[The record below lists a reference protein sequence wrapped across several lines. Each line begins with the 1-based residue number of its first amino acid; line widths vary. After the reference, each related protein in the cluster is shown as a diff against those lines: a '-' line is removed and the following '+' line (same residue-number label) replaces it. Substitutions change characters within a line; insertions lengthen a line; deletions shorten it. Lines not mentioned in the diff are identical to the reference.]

1 MKAADPMNRGPLP
14 PTLLPVPAVAADCEV
29 PVPRGGERERERER
43 ERAKPSSASSPAV
56 SLHPSLPRLEPP
68 NLPVNPL
75 HPLFRRAFAR
85 EFSFGVSRKEEGP
98 FIFLD

>member
-1 MKAADPMNRGPLP
+1 MKAADPINRGPLP

-29 PVPRGGERERERER
+29 PVPRGGEREREGEALFRVV
-43 ERAKPSSASSPAV
+43 PAV

-98 FIFLD
+98 FRFLD